1 MNGNDDIYVDESK
14 ESYLSTLSFIMWSDE
29 DWDVASLV
37 PKTPTHLPL
46 EVRFGPICMLM

>member
-1 MNGNDDIYVDESK
+1 MNGDDDIYGDESK
-14 ESYLSTLSFIMWSDE
+14 ERNLSTLSFIIWSDE

-37 PKTPTHLPL
+37 PKTPTHLLL